1 MKHINKNYSSTIPLL
16 LLIMAIMSFASCK
29 KYLEVESK
37 SLVTDATAWASS
49 QNADLFLNDIYSGL
63 PRYYNISDPIDNYS
77 DDALCDLSNQYSRVT
92 FAMSIYTPNDGPNYW
107 NSNYSNI
114 RKCNLFIKNVTAS
127 DLSAEWKTKRLA
139 EARFL
144 RAFYYQIL
152 WINYGGVP
160 IITDVLDQS
169 SQGDDIYRARN
180 TSEET
185 FKFITDELA
194 AISGDLPLRADQ
206 GRASRGAA
214 LTLKGWCELFEAS
227 AFRNPSNDLSK
238 WATSAATNKQVMD
251 LGVYSLFPDYQTMF
265 YEGNNNNSEEIFSR
279 QYVGGTA
286 LGGSR
291 EGLTAP
297 HNVAGVSKS
306 FGGVR
311 PTQDLVQEYFMANG
325 LPISDPASGY
335 DPQHP
340 YQNREKRF
348 YQSICYDGAQWLGT
362 TMVYKV
368 GSGSQNEFDPGDF
381 HMGSNTG
388 YDLIKGMDPKY
399 AVHGDNKI
407 SSASQKFFRYAEVLL
422 NYAEAQN
429 EAVGPDESVY
439 NAINKVRDRSDLP
452 GLTLGMTQEE
462 MRNAVRQERRVE
474 LAFEQKRLMDL
485 IRWKTAEVNL
495 NRNLLGMRI
504 DNVGGNW
511 VYSVVP
517 AAGGQRKFDANK
529 NYVLPIPQSAIDK
542 NSRLIQNPNYN

>member
-1 MKHINKNYSSTIPLL
+1 
-16 LLIMAIMSFASCK
+16 MSFTSCK

-37 SLVTDATAWASS
+37 SLVTDASVWASP
-49 QNADLFLNDIYSGL
+49 QNADLFLNDIYAGL
-63 PRYYNISDPIDNYS
+63 PRDYNNSDPVDNYS
-77 DDALCDLSNQYSRVT
+77 DDAMNDLNYTYSRVT
-92 FAMSIYTPNDGPNYW
+92 FSQSIYTPNDGPNYW

-114 RKCNLFIKNVTAS
+114 RKCNLFIKNVSAS

-180 TSEET
+180 TPEET
-185 FKFITDELA
+185 FKFISDELA

-227 AFRNPSNDLSK
+227 AFRNPTNDLSK
-238 WATSAATNKQVMD
+238 WAKAAATNKQVID
-251 LGVYSLFPDYQTMF
+251 LDIYSLFPDYQTMF
-265 YEGNNNNSEEIFSR
+265 YEENNNNVEEIFSR

-297 HNVAGVSKS
+297 HNVAGESKS

-325 LPISDPASGY
+325 LPITDPASGY

-340 YQNREKRF
+340 YENREKRF
-348 YQSICYDGAQWLGT
+348 YQSICYDGAQWLGV

-368 GSGSQNEFDPGDF
+368 GSGSQNEFDPGDSRG
-381 HMGSNTG
+381 GSNTG
-388 YDLIKGMDPKY
+388 YDLVKGMDPKY

-422 NYAEAQN
+422 SYAEAQN
-429 EAVGPDESVY
+429 EAVGPDASVY
-439 NAINKVRDRSDLP
+439 DAVNEVRRRSDLP
-452 GLTLGMTQEE
+452 NLTPGMDQEK
-462 MRNAVRQERRVE
+462 MRKAIRQERRVE

-485 IRWKTAEVNL
+485 IRWKIAEVNL

-529 NYVLPIPQSAIDK
+529 NYVLPIPQSARDK
-542 NSRLIQNPNYN
+542 NSELIQNPNYN